1 MTLGAQIQLHDG
13 AGSPVASVSGVTVV
27 WFDTPDPG
35 DWRKVTGNN
44 GSVSTDA
51 SGWLKLDLS
60 DVSGLSIDDW
70 GFLVAY
76 RLDGSDYRDSPVFA
90 GRVQVSDVSGGTVIG
105 PLTSWVR
112 PANWLALPA
121 VTVGSE
127 KFAGL
132 HAVYEAGSNFVAL
145 SATGAYTVNWGDG
158 SGNINV
164 ASGVTAE
171 RNIAWA
177 DADPAS
183 DVGIADAAACTFT
196 DSGDKVNRTAHGL
209 LDGQI
214 VAFSS
219 ITSTT
224 GISTYTSYY
233 VVGRTANTFQL
244 SDTIGGSAKALTT
257 DGSGQMYLPKY
268 RQVVVTVVPNGSTI
282 TALNLHVK
290 HSQSKLQQY
299 SSQFLDMSIAFA
311 ALTDL
316 RIGSS
321 TFPGT
326 STQTIRH
333 PCLQQCALVDC
344 GVTNFSYMFNGCAA
358 LQSIP
363 LLNTAAGTNFSYM
376 FNGCTA
382 LQSAPVMNTAAGTIF
397 SFMFN
402 GCTALQSIPLL
413 STAAGT
419 NFSSMFSGCAALQS
433 IPLLST
439 AAGTN
444 FSSMFSGCAALQSIP
459 LLNTAAGTSFANMF
473 SGCAA
478 LQSIPL
484 LSTAAGTNFNY
495 MFYGC
500 PSLQSAALAGTAQ
513 NISYSGCKLSGP
525 ELNLIYGQLASGVSS
540 KTITVTNNWGTATHT
555 PSIATAKGW
564 TVTA

>member
-1 MTLGAQIQLHDG
+1 MPKGIKLQLHDENG
-13 AGSPVASVSGVTVV
+13 DPIASLSGITVV

-35 DWRKVTGNN
+35 DWRKVAGNN
-44 GSVSTDA
+44 GAASTDG

-60 DVSGLSIDDW
+60 GVSGLEIDDW
-70 GFLVAY
+70 GWLVAY
-76 RLDGSDYRDSPVFA
+76 KPDATDYRDSPCFA

-290 HSQSKLQQY
+290 HSQSKLQRY

-363 LLNTAAGTNFSYM
+363 LLNTAAGTNFYYM

-413 STAAGT
+413 NTAAGT
-419 NFSSMFSGCAALQS
+419 DFSYMFNGCTTLQS
-433 IPLLST
+433 APVMNT
-439 AAGTN
+439 AAGTI
-444 FSSMFSGCAALQSIP
+444 FSFMFNGCAALQSIP
-459 LLNTAAGTSFANMF
+459 LLNTAAGTNFSYMF
-473 SGCAA
+473 YGCAA

-484 LSTAAGTNFNY
+484 LNTAAGTNFNY

-525 ELNLIYGQLASGVSS
+525 ELNLIYGSLASGVSS
-540 KTITVTNNWGTATHT
+540 KTIDVTNNWGTASHT

>member
-1 MTLGAQIQLHDG
+1 MPKGIKLQLHDENG
-13 AGSPVASVSGVTVV
+13 DPIASLSGITVV

-316 RIGSS
+316 RIGSY

-333 PCLQQCALVDC
+333 SCLQQCALVDC
-344 GVTNFSYMFNGCAA
+344 GVTDFSYMFNGCVA

-363 LLNTAAGTNFSYM
+363 LLNTAAGTIFRYM
-376 FNGCTA
+376 FSGCTA
-382 LQSAPVMNTAAGTIF
+382 LQSAPVMNTAAGTSF
-397 SFMFN
+397 SSAT
-402 GCTALQSIPLL
+402 C
-413 STAAGT
+413 STAASRCNPSRCSTRRPGR
-419 NFSSMFSGCAALQS
+419 SSSPC
-433 IPLLST
+433 ST
-439 AAGTN
+439 AAPRCNPSRCSTRRPGRT
-444 FSSMFSGCAALQSIP
+444 SSPC
-459 LLNTAAGTSFANMF
+459 
-473 SGCAA
+473 
-478 LQSIPL
+478 
-484 LSTAAGTNFNY
+484 STAAPRCN
-495 MFYGC
+495 
-500 PSLQSAALAGTAQ
+500 PSRCSTRRPGRASPRCSAAAPRCNPSHCSAQRLGRTSPTCSAAAPRCDRPHWPALHRTFPIQAASFLA
-513 NISYSGCKLSGP
+513 LS
-525 ELNLIYGQLASGVSS
+525 
-540 KTITVTNNWGTATHT
+540 
-555 PSIATAKGW
+555 
-564 TVTA
+564 

>member
-1 MTLGAQIQLHDG
+1 MPKGIKLQLHDENG
-13 AGSPVASVSGVTVV
+13 DPIASLSGITVV

-35 DWRKVTGNN
+35 DWRKVAGNN
-44 GSVSTDA
+44 GAASTDG

-60 DVSGLSIDDW
+60 GVSGLSIDDW

-76 RLDGSDYRDSPVFA
+76 KLDGSDYRDSPVFA

-196 DSGDKVNRTAHGL
+196 DSGDTVNRTSHGL
-209 LDGQI
+209 LNGQI

-224 GISTYTSYY
+224 GISTYKSYY

-244 SDTIGGSAKALTT
+244 SDTPGGSAKALTT
-257 DGSGQMYLPKY
+257 DGSGQVYVPKY

-290 HSQSKLQQY
+290 NSQSKLQQY

-326 STQTIRH
+326 STQTIRQS
-333 PCLQQCALVDC
+333 CLQQCALVDC
-344 GVTNFSYMFNGCAA
+344 VVTNFSYMFNGCAA

-363 LLNTAAGTNFSYM
+363 LLNTAAGTSFYQM
-376 FNGCTA
+376 FNAC
-382 LQSAPVMNTAAGTIF
+382 V
-397 SFMFN
+397 
-402 GCTALQSIPLL
+402 ALQSIPLL
-413 STAAGT
+413 NTAAGT
-419 NFSSMFSGCAALQS
+419 SFYQMFNACYALQSIPPLNTAAGTSFSQMFNACAALQSIPLLNTAAGTSFSQMFSGCAALQS

-439 AAGTN
+439 AAGTD
-444 FSSMFSGCAALQSIP
+444 FSYMFSD
-459 LLNTAAGTSFANMF
+459 
-473 SGCAA
+473 
-478 LQSIPL
+478 
-484 LSTAAGTNFNY
+484 
-495 MFYGC
+495 C

-525 ELNLIYGQLASGVSS
+525 ELNLIYGRLASGVSS